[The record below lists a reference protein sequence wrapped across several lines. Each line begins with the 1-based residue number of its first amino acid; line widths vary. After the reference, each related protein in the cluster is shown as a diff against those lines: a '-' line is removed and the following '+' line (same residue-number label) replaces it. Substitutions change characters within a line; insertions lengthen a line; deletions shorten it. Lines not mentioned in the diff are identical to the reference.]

1 MKPLDDGVIYL
12 GGTGAMGVN
21 ITRLKK
27 MSESTYQIGQGWLL
41 SLRKHMFK
49 MPERMDSFTG
59 LQWLRSH
66 PACWRECPPTR
77 LAERVCGCV
86 GEWGQGWVKS
96 AQQVERMERD
106 SLKPE
111 GHIHLDK

>member
-12 GGTGAMGVN
+12 GGTGALGVN
-21 ITRLKK
+21 ITRPKK

-49 MPERMDSFTG
+49 MPERMDSFKG

-86 GEWGQGWVKS
+86 GEWGQGRRI
-96 AQQVERMERD
+96 QVRCC
-106 SLKPE
+106 
-111 GHIHLDK
+111 